1 MPLSYIS
8 PIEKKIN
15 KTHFNFNTQ
24 EEITEKRGAEE
35 ISPENGKLTDLKGGS
50 TFFLLLPSFFYTK
63 FRNRDRRSRSS
74 FTVEI

>member
-50 TFFLLLPSFFYTK
+50 TFFLLLPSFFTQ
-63 FRNRDRRSRSS
+63 SS
-74 FTVEI
+74 GIETGVGVLLL